1 MIADLR
7 EAARYLG
14 YGSNLPDEKTMGE
27 MLEITEELEASAK
40 GKWTYGSYDLEFSED
55 SIRLTGTGIEL
66 TGRNI
71 RRILANAK
79 TAYVMACTIG
89 PQAERIIQLKKLQ
102 SATSGMIADACASA
116 LVEGYADLCQKEIEG
131 NLKPNQTLTFRF
143 APGYGDL
150 PLDTNKVIL
159 EELKAEKRI
168 GIHLT
173 DTMLMTP
180 RKSIVAILGI
190 LDGEAEKGNDHSCGN
205 ESCDDCSLK
214 DDCTSRRQGSAT
226 NEQT

>member
-1 MIADLR
+1 
-7 EAARYLG
+7 
-14 YGSNLPDEKTMGE
+14 
-27 MLEITEELEASAK
+27 
-40 GKWTYGSYDLEFSED
+40 
-55 SIRLTGTGIEL
+55 
-66 TGRNI
+66 
-71 RRILANAK
+71 
-79 TAYVMACTIG
+79 
-89 PQAERIIQLKKLQ
+89 
-102 SATSGMIADACASA
+102 
-116 LVEGYADLCQKEIEG
+116 
-131 NLKPNQTLTFRF
+131 
-143 APGYGDL
+143 
-150 PLDTNKVIL
+150 NKAIL

>member
-14 YGSNLPDEKTMGE
+14 YGSNLPDDRTMEE
-27 MLEITEELEASAK
+27 MLEITDELEASAK
-40 GKWTYGSYDLEFSED
+40 GKWIYGSYDLEISED
-55 SIRLTGTGIEL
+55 CITLSGTGIEL
-66 TGRNI
+66 RGRNI

-79 TAYVMACTIG
+79 TAYIMACTIG

-150 PLDTNKVIL
+150 PLATNKMIL

-173 DTMLMTP
+173 ETMLMTP

-190 LDGEAEKGNDHSCGN
+190 LDGEANKGNDHYCGN

-214 DDCTSRRQGSAT
+214 DDCASRRQGSA
-226 NEQT
+226 NDE

>member
-1 MIADLR
+1 MIADLK

-14 YGSNLPDEKTMGE
+14 YGANSPDDRTMAE
-27 MLEITEELEASAK
+27 MLEVTCELEASAK

-55 SIRLTGTGIEL
+55 SITLSGTGIEL
-66 TGRNI
+66 RGRNI
-71 RRILANAK
+71 RRILANAR
-79 TAYVMACTIG
+79 TAYIMACTIG

-116 LVEGYADLCQKEIEG
+116 LVEGYADMCQKEIEG

-150 PLDTNKVIL
+150 PLATNRMIL

-173 DTMLMTP
+173 ETMLMTP

-190 LDGEAEKGNDHSCGN
+190 LDGNIDKGNDHSCGN

-214 DDCTSRRQGSAT
+214 DDCMSRIQGSAT
-226 NEQT
+226 NE

>member
-1 MIADLR
+1 
-7 EAARYLG
+7 
-14 YGSNLPDEKTMGE
+14 
-27 MLEITEELEASAK
+27 
-40 GKWTYGSYDLEFSED
+40 
-55 SIRLTGTGIEL
+55 
-66 TGRNI
+66 
-71 RRILANAK
+71 
-79 TAYVMACTIG
+79 
-89 PQAERIIQLKKLQ
+89 
-102 SATSGMIADACASA
+102 MIADACASA

-150 PLDTNKVIL
+150 PLSTNKMIL

-173 DTMLMTP
+173 ETMLMTP

-190 LDGEAEKGNDHSCGN
+190 LDGDTNKGNDHYCGN

-214 DDCTSRRQGSAT
+214 DNCTSRRQGSAE
-226 NEQT
+226 NE

>member
-1 MIADLR
+1 MIADLK

-14 YGSNLPDEKTMGE
+14 YGSNPPDEKTMGE
-27 MLEITEELEASAK
+27 MLVITEELEASAK

-55 SIRLTGTGIEL
+55 CIRLRGTGIEL
-66 TGRNI
+66 TGKNI
-71 RRILANAK
+71 RRILANAG
-79 TAYVMACTIG
+79 TAYIMACTIG

-131 NLKPNQTLTFRF
+131 NLKSNQTLSFRF

-150 PLDTNKVIL
+150 PLATNKMIL
-159 EELKAEKRI
+159 EELRAEKRI

-173 DTMLMTP
+173 ETMLMTP

-190 LDGEAEKGNDHSCGN
+190 LEGDADKGNDHFCGN
-205 ESCDDCSLK
+205 ESCEDCSLNE
-214 DDCTSRRQGSAT
+214 DCTSRKQGSAT
-226 NEQT
+226 NE